1 MENIAKFF
9 FELGV
14 LKNVKRSGWWLAG
27 IKDPESVAEHSFRM
41 TIIGRI
47 LAEMEGADIN
57 KVTTMCLF
65 HDVAEARINDL
76 HLVGARY
83 IKKRE
88 AELKAFEEQMER
100 LPENIGQEL
109 IGLMKELDERK
120 KLMQTPLAEVYKEI
134 IKEDAPPNKYF
145 AIRKMGEF
153 LEEEEFTAEEIA
165 LMRTLMKRI
174 VKKHRGS
181 REELLLSLYIEEK
194 L

>member
-1 MENIAKFF
+1 MPSRIHNDI
-9 FELGV
+9 
-14 LKNVKRSGWWLAG
+14 
-27 IKDPESVAEHSFRM
+27 ESQ
-41 TIIGRI
+41 I
-47 LAEMEGADIN
+47 
-57 KVTTMCLF
+57 
-65 HDVAEARINDL
+65 
-76 HLVGARY
+76 
-83 IKKRE
+83 
-88 AELKAFEEQMER
+88 
-100 LPENIGQEL
+100 
-109 IGLMKELDERK
+109 
-120 KLMQTPLAEVYKEI
+120 KEI